1 MSTSIHR
8 SAAGKGLLLAGILL
22 IAANL
27 RAPFTGLPPLLGFLE
42 DAFSLGTTAA
52 SALTTLPLLAFAAV
66 SPFSARVARALGLE
80 RALFVAMG
88 VVAAGIAL
96 RSVGPLWSLYAGTG
110 LIGMG
115 IAVGN
120 VLLPS
125 LLKRDFPY
133 HIAALTG
140 AYALSMGV
148 AAALLSGLAVP
159 MADRWGWSGSLAAF
173 IVLPLAALV
182 VWATQLKAPVRQPA
196 AAAGPQTPPAA
207 GVPIWRA
214 GLAWQVTLFF
224 GLNSTIYYI
233 GIGWLPAILTE
244 AGMSPERA
252 GSVHGV
258 LQFATAV
265 PGLVLG
271 LVLRHIYDQRLPAAG
286 SALMSAVALAGFI
299 IAPQLALLWSSLFGL
314 GTGSGIIMGLS
325 FIGLR
330 TGSAQQAASL
340 SGMAQSI
347 GYSLAAAGPPAMG
360 LLHDAL
366 GSWQVPLGICVM
378 LALVIAAMGML
389 AGRDRRIEK
398 VCRLR

>member
-1 MSTSIHR
+1 MSTTIHR
-8 SAAGKGLLLAGILL
+8 TTVGKGLLLAGILL

-52 SALTTLPLLAFAAV
+52 SALTTLPLLAFAVV

-88 VVAAGIAL
+88 VVAVGIML
-96 RSVGPLWSLYAGTG
+96 RSAGPLWGLYVGTV

-125 LLKRDFPY
+125 LIKRNFPD
-133 HIAALTG
+133 HIAMLTG

-148 AAALLSGLAVP
+148 AAALLSSLAVP
-159 MADRWGWSGSLAAF
+159 LAAQWGWSGALGAF
-173 IVLPLAALV
+173 IVLPLAALL
-182 VWATQLKAPVRQPA
+182 VWSPQLKAPAPQASGQAMAPA
-196 AAAGPQTPPAA
+196 ES
-207 GVPIWRA
+207 VSVWRS

-224 GLNSTIYYI
+224 GLNSTIYYV
-233 GIGWLPAILTE
+233 GIGWLPAILTD
-244 AGMSPERA
+244 AGMSPESA

-271 LVLRHIYDQRLPAAG
+271 LILRHIHDQRLPAAG

-299 IAPQLALLWSSLFGL
+299 VAPQLALLWSALFGL
-314 GTGSGIIMGLS
+314 GTGAGIIMGLT

-330 TGSAQQAASL
+330 TRSARQAASL
-340 SGMAQSI
+340 SGMAQGV
-347 GYSLAAAGPPAMG
+347 GYSLAAAGPPVMG
-360 LLHDAL
+360 MLHDAL
-366 GSWQVPLGICVM
+366 GSWQVPLGICAM

-389 AGRDRRIEK
+389 AGRDRRMAQ
-398 VCRLR
+398 

>member
-1 MSTSIHR
+1 MTTSIHR
-8 SAAGKGLLLAGILL
+8 PMASKAILLVGILL

-27 RAPFTGLPPLLGFLE
+27 RAPFTGLPPLLGFLAS
-42 DAFSLGTTAA
+42 DFNLSTTAA
-52 SALTTLPLLAFAAV
+52 SALTTLPLLAFAIV
-66 SPFSARVARALGLE
+66 SPLSARVARALGIE
-80 RALFVAMG
+80 RALFVAL
-88 VVAAGIAL
+88 VVIAAGIGL
-96 RSVGPLWSLYAGTG
+96 RSTGPLWGLYVGTG

-125 LLKRDFPY
+125 LIKRDFPY

-159 MADRWGWSGSLAAF
+159 MAEQWGWSGSLGAF
-173 IVLPLAALV
+173 IVLPLAALA
-182 VWATQLKAPVRQPA
+182 VWVTQLKAPAPQA
-196 AAAGPQTPPAA
+196 AEQQAPSSRGIS
-207 GVPIWRA
+207 IWRV

-224 GLNSTIYYI
+224 GLNSTIYYV
-233 GIGWLPAILTE
+233 GIGWLPAILAD

-271 LVLRHIYDQRLPAAG
+271 LILRHIHDQRLPAAG
-286 SALMSAVALAGFI
+286 SALMSAVALLGLMA
-299 IAPQLALLWSSLFGL
+299 APQQALWWSVLFGL
-314 GTGSGIIMGLS
+314 GTGSGIIMGLT

-340 SGMAQSI
+340 SGMAQCI
-347 GYSLAAAGPPAMG
+347 GYLLAAAGPPIMG
-360 LLHDAL
+360 VLHDSL
-366 GSWQVPLGICVM
+366 GSWTVPLGICAM
-378 LALVIAAMGML
+378 LALVIAVMGLL
-389 AGRDRRIEK
+389 AGRDRHIA
-398 VCRLR
+398 CSGS